1 MAVVLRGEW
10 VRIRSDILVDQ
21 IQLEGAILV
30 LTRHDIWLFNGSTN
44 AVYNQTIITAASQ
57 RQEMDYD

>member
-1 MAVVLRGEW
+1 M
-10 VRIRSDILVDQ
+10 RIRSDILVDQ